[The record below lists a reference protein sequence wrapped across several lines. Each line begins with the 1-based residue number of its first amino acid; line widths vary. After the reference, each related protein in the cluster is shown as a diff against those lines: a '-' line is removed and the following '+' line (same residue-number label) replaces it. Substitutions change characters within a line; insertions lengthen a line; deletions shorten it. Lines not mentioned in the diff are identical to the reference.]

1 MVQAPVMLRTL
12 LVGLLCGIVC
22 GCANGWPTARHPG
35 PSSAR
40 AATAQNCT
48 PTTSH
53 IARSD
58 CATNTPGSQSS
69 GDDLERTRSTLPNG
83 GNLGSISAPH

>member
-1 MVQAPVMLRTL
+1 MLRTL
-12 LVGLLCGIVC
+12 LVGLLCVVVC
-22 GCANGWPTARHPG
+22 GCANGWPSARHPG

-40 AATAQNCT
+40 ATAALDCT

-58 CATNTPGSQSS
+58 CSTSAPGNQNSNE
-69 GDDLERTRSTLPNG
+69 DLERTQNSHPNG
-83 GNLGSISAPH
+83 GNLGGLPSPR

>member
-1 MVQAPVMLRTL
+1 MMLRTL
-12 LVGLLCGIVC
+12 LLGLLCGIVC

-40 AATAQNCT
+40 AATALNCT
-48 PTTSH
+48 PTTSR

-58 CATNTPGSQSS
+58 CATATPGSQNSNE
-69 GDDLERTRSTLPNG
+69 DLERTQNSHLNQGALG
-83 GNLGSISAPH
+83 GLSSPR

>member
-1 MVQAPVMLRTL
+1 MLRTL
-12 LVGLLCGIVC
+12 LIGLLCGVVC

-35 PSSAR
+35 PSTSR
-40 AATAQNCT
+40 AATALNCT

-58 CATNTPGSQSS
+58 CATNTPGSQNSNE
-69 GDDLERTRSTLPNG
+69 DLERTQNLHPNG
-83 GNLGSISAPH
+83 GNLGAIGTPR

>member
-1 MVQAPVMLRTL
+1 MLKTL
-12 LVGLLCGIVC
+12 LVGLLCAIVC

-35 PSSAR
+35 PSTTR
-40 AATAQNCT
+40 AATALNCT

-58 CATNTPGSQSS
+58 CATSGPGSQNS
-69 GDDLERTRSTLPNG
+69 GDDLERTQSSHPNG
-83 GNLGSISAPH
+83 GNLGSIGTPR